1 MTEGPLISLRKVRRE
16 FPAGEGV
23 VVALQDIDLDIV
35 AGEMVAIMGASG
47 SGKSTLMNIIGCL
60 DRPTSGEYR
69 FEGRDTR
76 LMSPDEL
83 AQLRREYFGFVFQR
97 YQLLSDLSAIGN
109 VEVPA
114 IYLGRNAKERRS
126 LSTSWLERL
135 GMKERMTHKPNQL
148 SGGQQQRVSIARALI
163 NGGQVIL
170 ADEPTGSLDTAT
182 GDEVM
187 AILKTLQTEGHTVI
201 LVTHEEDVAR
211 YAERMIVL
219 RDGAV
224 IADRKTDSAPVTLA
238 GAARLSP
245 PTLVVG
251 QTLAGWRDRFIEGFR
266 MAVLAMRSHK
276 LRTFLTMLGIIIGI
290 ASVVSVVALGEG
302 SRRQILSNI
311 SSLGTNRIDV
321 MPGTGFGDRRASAV
335 HTLTP
340 ADADAIALQSYVDSV
355 TPTVSAS
362 ATLRRGNVSASA
374 QVSGVGDQ
382 YFRVRGMQLL
392 RGSLFTQTS
401 VRAIAQEVVI
411 DPNTRDTFFAGGGDP
426 IGQVILVGVMPARV
440 IGVARS
446 SSAGFGGDNLN
457 VYAPYTSVMMRMLG
471 QSYLRG
477 ITVRVKDDASMDAAA
492 AALTRLMSQRHGAQD
507 FYLSSTEEIRQTI
520 EQTTSTMT
528 LLIASIALIS
538 LIVGGIGVMNIM
550 LVSVT
555 ERVHEIGVRMAVGAR
570 RSDILQQ
577 FLIEAVLVCLI
588 GGAVGVLAA
597 FGIGFIFQAFGATFA
612 PVYTVTS
619 VVAAF
624 VCSTLI
630 GLTFGFFPARAA
642 SRLDPIEALSRL

>member
-1 MTEGPLISLRKVRRE
+1 MTALISLRKVRRE

-23 VVALQDIDLDIV
+23 VVALNDVDLDIA

-47 SGKSTLMNIIGCL
+47 SGKSTLMNVIGCL
-60 DRPTSGEYR
+60 DRPTSGEYL
-69 FEGRDTR
+69 FDGRDTSK
-76 LMSPDEL
+76 MTPDEL
-83 AQLRREYFGFVFQR
+83 AQLRREYFGFIFQR
-97 YQLLSDLSAIGN
+97 FHLLSELSAIGN

-114 IYLGRNAKERRS
+114 IYLGRSAKERRA

-135 GMKERMTHKPNQL
+135 GMGERMTHKPNQL

-163 NGGQVIL
+163 NGGKVIL

-182 GDEVM
+182 GEEVM
-187 AILKTLQTEGHTVI
+187 GILKSLQDEGHTII

-211 YAERMIVL
+211 YAERKIVL

-224 IADRKTDSAPVTLA
+224 IDDKRQPGERAPAPPAPRPRAPAHVVGETLA
-238 GAARLSP
+238 A
-245 PTLVVG
+245 
-251 QTLAGWRDRFIEGFR
+251 WRDRFMEGFR

-321 MPGTGFGDRRASAV
+321 MPGTGFGDRRAQAI
-335 HTLTP
+335 HTLTA
-340 ADADAIALQSYVDSV
+340 ADADAIAAQSFVDSV
-355 TPTVSAS
+355 TPSVSTS
-362 ATLRRGNVSASA
+362 ATLRRGAISASA
-374 QVSGVGDQ
+374 QVSGVGEQ
-382 YFRVRGMQLL
+382 YFRVRGVDVVSG
-392 RGSLFTQTS
+392 RLFTQAS
-401 VRAIAQEVVI
+401 VAAIAPEVVI
-411 DPNTRDTFFAGGGDP
+411 DENTRDTLFADGTDP
-426 IGQVILVGVMPARV
+426 VGQVILVGIMPARV
-440 IGVARS
+440 IGVAEAS
-446 SSAGFGGDNLN
+446 TSFGGGSLS
-457 VYAPYTSVMMRMLG
+457 VYAPYTSVMRRMLG
-471 QSYLRG
+471 QSHLRS
-477 ITVRVKDDASMDAAA
+477 ITVRVKDDVSMEAAA
-492 AALTRLMSQRHGAQD
+492 AALTRLLTQRHGARD
-507 FYLSSTEEIRQTI
+507 FYLSSTEEIRETI

-555 ERVHEIGVRMAVGAR
+555 ERTHEIGVRMAVGAR

-588 GGAVGVLAA
+588 GGVIGILAA
-597 FGIGFIFQAFGATFA
+597 FGIGYIFGLFVTAFSM
-612 PVYTVTS
+612 VYTLS
-619 VVAAF
+619 SIVVAFA
-624 VCSTLI
+624 CATLI
-630 GLTFGFFPARAA
+630 GITFGYFPARAA
-642 SRLDPIEALSRL
+642 SRLDPIEALARL